1 MIKLILISVLS
12 LVNLQAITYEEF
24 IETALNQNDR
34 IKASSIK
41 IKQTKQKAQKLIRYE
56 NPELG
61 LELSKFEEQNG
72 FTIDLSQNI
81 PISSVREDLKKLAK
95 LKIERSIL
103 EHKALKAKTV
113 RNLSLKYVDYLER
126 IALYKLAKEETQI
139 AKKIYEISNARYHA
153 GTVAKSDYL
162 QAKLAYTQSLQ
173 NEDLLY
179 LEKNRYYYSLLLESK
194 ITDKIEL
201 DTNYKFISTSTK
213 KDNPDLLLYKIDELI
228 ATTHA
233 KTDTRVLKS
242 FLLMAEYEK
251 EPDQNIYRVGINMPL
266 ALLNQKSEEKKI
278 AALEIQK
285 KRFSLIQFKKQIN
298 MKIKQVQEEN
308 TLLKKMQK
316 DIQNLLKEEHK
327 MLKMFEEGYKI
338 ANINLL
344 QLQDLKNSLI
354 QTKKRQIQVDMKLF
368 KNNILKNYLTGV
380 YND

>member
-139 AKKIYEISNARYHA
+139 AKKIYEISNARYQA

-179 LEKNRYYYSLLLESK
+179 LEKNRYYYNLLLESK